1 MGIYLF
7 NRQVLFDLLHS
18 QPLAK
23 DLVTELF
30 ARRLSTHPLQAH
42 LFDGYWADVGT
53 ISSYYE
59 ASLALAGDDPPFDF
73 HSPEGVIYTRM
84 RNLPASRVQASSA
97 RHCLISDGCTIGRD
111 SHLERCIVGV
121 RSRVGAGA
129 TVKDSVIIG
138 ADELETDEDRTEN
151 RRRGRPDIG
160 IGANAVVERAIIDKD
175 CRIGKNVR
183 IVNERGVQ
191 DEEGP
196 NYSIRDGIVVIPNDA
211 VVPDGTVI

>member
-53 ISSYYE
+53 IRSYYE
-59 ASLALAGDDPPFDF
+59 ASLSLCGDDPPFQF
-73 HSPEGVIYTRM
+73 HSPEGVIFTRM
-84 RNLPASRVQASSA
+84 RNLPASRVEAASA
-97 RHCLISDGCTIGRD
+97 QECIISDGCTIRSGA
-111 SHLERCIVGV
+111 HLERCIVGV
-121 RSRVGAGA
+121 RSTIGQGV

-138 ADELETDEDRTEN
+138 ADDLETAAGRAEN
-151 RRRGRPDIG
+151 RAQGRPDIG
-160 IGANAVVERAIIDKD
+160 IGDSTIVERAIIDKD
-175 CRIGKNVR
+175 CRIGKDVR
-183 IVNERGVQ
+183 IVNAKGLQEA
-191 DEEGP
+191 EGD
-196 NYSIRDGIVVIPNDA
+196 NYVIRDGIVVIPNDA
-211 VVPDGTVI
+211 IVPDGTVI